1 MPIKKYPGLVM
12 VVQPY
17 RSWMDPKS
25 YFDFA
30 GIRDRRNYLA
40 SIGLLVV
47 ALLCLLIG
55 GGMLTLAVNFFF
67 FLINYSFIVFGVAL
81 VWNWCLISLT
91 VQRLRHMGI
100 HNTFHNVIAVII
112 TMLLPILV
120 LLWMAWPGAM
130 VYNRD

>member
-1 MPIKKYPGLVM
+1 
-12 VVQPY
+12 
-17 RSWMDPKS
+17 MDPKS

-30 GIRDRRNYLA
+30 GLRNRSNYLA
-40 SIGLLVV
+40 SIGILILV
-47 ALLCLLIG
+47 LIAVLIA
-55 GGMLTLAVNFFF
+55 GGMLTMAVNFFF
-67 FLINYSFIVFGVAL
+67 FLINYSLIVFGVAL

-100 HNTFHNVIAVII
+100 HDTFHNVIAVII

-130 VYNRD
+130 VYNDE

>member
-1 MPIKKYPGLVM
+1 VI
-12 VVQPY
+12 QPF

-30 GIRDRRNYLA
+30 GIRDRSNYLG
-40 SIGLLVV
+40 SIGVLILV
-47 ALLCLLIG
+47 LIAVLIA
-55 GGMLTLAVNFFF
+55 GGMLTMAVNFFF
-67 FLINYSFIVFGVAL
+67 FLINYSLIVFGVAL

-100 HNTFHNVIAVII
+100 HDTFHNVIAVII

-120 LLWMAWPGAM
+120 LLWVAWPGTIGA
-130 VYNRD
+130 NTD